1 MPNSASVGHKRN
13 VKLREKRG
21 AFLCSLHFACSALVT
36 SSAHSRCHPLHCF
49 PMPMSDAWKS
59 RRQTLMIDADDTL
72 WENNI
77 YFERAIA
84 NFISFLNHRHFSAAE
99 VRRKLNEVE
108 HENIVKLGYGLHSFA
123 AALVGTFERL
133 SVEPLTPALHEAI
146 HGIAEAIAEQPIELL
161 KHVGPTLDELRS
173 RHRMLLVTKGNVRE
187 QTGKVERSGLKPY
200 FEAVEVVAEKNAES
214 YNAIIEKYGLER
226 RTTWMVG
233 NSPKSDINPAI
244 AAGLNA
250 VFIPHADT
258 WILEHAELCS
268 APEPQ
273 KLLTLER
280 FGQLS
285 EVF

>member
-1 MPNSASVGHKRN
+1 
-13 VKLREKRG
+13 
-21 AFLCSLHFACSALVT
+21 
-36 SSAHSRCHPLHCF
+36 
-49 PMPMSDAWKS
+49 MSDAWKNS
-59 RRQTLMIDADDTL
+59 RQTLMIDADDTL

-99 VRRKLNEVE
+99 VRQKLNEVE
-108 HENIVKLGYGLHSFA
+108 HESIVKLGYGLHSFA
-123 AALVGTFERL
+123 AALVATFERL
-133 SVEPLTPALHEAI
+133 SVEPLTPALRETI
-146 HGIAEAIAEQPIELL
+146 HGIAQAIAEQPIELL
-161 KHVGPTLDELRS
+161 KHVSPTLDALRS
-173 RHRMLLVTKGNVRE
+173 RHRLLLVTKGDVAE

-214 YNAIIEKYGLER
+214 YHTIVGKYGLER
-226 RTTWMVG
+226 GTTWMVG

-258 WILEHAELCS
+258 WILEHAELCI

-273 KLLTLER
+273 RLLTLER
-280 FGQLS
+280 FQLLS